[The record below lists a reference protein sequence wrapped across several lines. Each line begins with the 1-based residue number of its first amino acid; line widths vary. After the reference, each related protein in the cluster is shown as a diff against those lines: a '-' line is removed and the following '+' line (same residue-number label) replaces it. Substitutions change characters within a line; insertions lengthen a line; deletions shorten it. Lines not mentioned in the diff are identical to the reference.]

1 MFFTPAHAHVNCAF
15 SPRFIH
21 TSKMCTLYPLFF
33 AIHVL
38 PPPPQLLF
46 FPHRL
51 PQYRLPPADG
61 RAVHN
66 STCTYNS
73 NPPTIQFPTF
83 CNLQLQFKL
92 HLQHAHPRTCLAS
105 VGHSVRFGRGYS
117 HRLCAC
123 QSSSDMLRVVRVLS
137 SLMYV
142 YRGAKPNKHSK
153 HTIERDDKNVWMGA

>member
-1 MFFTPAHAHVNCAF
+1 MLSRPASFIRRKCVHCILCFCHTCLASPNF
-15 SPRFIH
+15 SSSRTAYRSTANRLSTAAPFIIPRIH
-21 TSKMCTLYPLFF
+21 
-33 AIHVL
+33 
-38 PPPPQLLF
+38 
-46 FPHRL
+46 
-51 PQYRLPPADG
+51 
-61 RAVHN
+61 
-66 STCTYNS
+66 NS
-73 NPPTIQFPTF
+73 NPFPKTQLSTF